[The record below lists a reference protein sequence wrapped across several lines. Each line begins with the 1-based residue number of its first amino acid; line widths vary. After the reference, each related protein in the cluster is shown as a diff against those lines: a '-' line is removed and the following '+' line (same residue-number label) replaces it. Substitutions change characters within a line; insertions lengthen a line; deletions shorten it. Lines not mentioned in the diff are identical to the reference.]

1 MSFSGNEE
9 SERETNARLLGVTKY
24 QAFLS
29 LITFFF
35 VLELEGISP
44 LSHLQLQKRK
54 RGYVLQM
61 VRLSDQDLMCLF
73 HPKCLVAQLGVIS
86 TGS

>member
-1 MSFSGNEE
+1 MKNQKEKPMQGFW
-9 SERETNARLLGVTKY
+9 GVTKY

-29 LITFFF
+29 LISFFF
-35 VLELEGISP
+35 FFLELEGIAP

-54 RGYVLQM
+54 RGYVLHM

-86 TGS
+86 TDS